1 MTIPLDSFDC
11 ALLNLVQKDARMTA
25 EAIGEQIGLSPASVH
40 RRLKRLREEKV
51 ILSEVAILNGQMLE
65 KSMTF
70 IVSVEVERERVDLLD
85 AFRKDMKSLPEV
97 QQCYYV
103 TGETD
108 FILIIKVHDMEE
120 YERFTKEAFFDN
132 SNIRRFRTSVVMS
145 EVKAGLGIPV

>member
-1 MTIPLDSFDC
+1 MSTSLDTFDR

-25 EAIGEQIGLSPASVH
+25 EAIGEIIGLSPASVH
-40 RRLKRLREEKV
+40 RRLKRLREKGV

-65 KSMTF
+65 KGMTF
-70 IVSVEVERERVDLLD
+70 IVSVEVERERADLLD

-108 FILIIKVHDMEE
+108 FVLIIKVKDMDD

-132 SNIRRFRTSVVMS
+132 FNIRKFRTSVVMS
-145 EVKAGLGIPV
+145 EVKADLSVSI

>member
-1 MTIPLDSFDC
+1 
-11 ALLNLVQKDARMTA
+11 MTA
-25 EAIGEQIGLSPASVH
+25 EAIGEKIGLSPASVH
-40 RRLKRLREEKV
+40 RRLKRLREKGV

-65 KSMTF
+65 NGMTF
-70 IVSVEVERERVDLLD
+70 IVSVEVERERADLLD

-108 FILIIKVHDMEE
+108 FVPIIKVHDMEE

-145 EVKAGLGIPV
+145 EVKASLGIPV

>member
-1 MTIPLDSFDC
+1 MTISLDNFDR
-11 ALLNLVQKDARMTA
+11 ALLNLVQKNARMTA
-25 EAIGEQIGLSPASVH
+25 EAMAEQIGLSPASVH

-51 ILSEVAILNGQMLE
+51 ILSEVAILNSQILE
-65 KSMTF
+65 KGMTF

-85 AFRKDMKSLPEV
+85 AFRKDMKAHPEV

-108 FILIIKVHDMEE
+108 FVLIIKVKDMDD

-132 SNIRRFRTSVVMS
+132 SNIRKFRTSVVMS
-145 EVKAGLGIPV
+145 EVKSGLNIPV

>member
-1 MTIPLDSFDC
+1 MPTSLDTFDR

-25 EAIGEQIGLSPASVH
+25 EAIGEIIGLSPASVH
-40 RRLKRLREEKV
+40 RRLKRLREKGV

-65 KSMTF
+65 KGMTF
-70 IVSVEVERERVDLLD
+70 IVSVEVERERADLLD

-108 FILIIKVHDMEE
+108 FVLIIKVHDMEE

-132 SNIRRFRTSVVMS
+132 SNIRRFRTSVVMA
-145 EVKAGLGIPV
+145 EVKAGLSIPV

>member
-1 MTIPLDSFDC
+1 MSTSLDTFDR

-25 EAIGEQIGLSPASVH
+25 EAIGEIIGLSPASVH
-40 RRLKRLREEKV
+40 RRLKRLREKRV

-65 KSMTF
+65 KGMTF
-70 IVSVEVERERVDLLD
+70 IVSVEVERERADLLD

-108 FILIIKVHDMEE
+108 FVLIIKVHDMEE

>member
-1 MTIPLDSFDC
+1 MSTSLDTFDR

-25 EAIGEQIGLSPASVH
+25 EAIGEIIGLSPASVH
-40 RRLKRLREEKV
+40 RRLKRLREKGV

-65 KSMTF
+65 KGMTF
-70 IVSVEVERERVDLLD
+70 IVSVEVERERADLLD

-108 FILIIKVHDMEE
+108 FVLIIKVHDMEE